1 MLRRASEITGFT
13 IGASDGP
20 IGAVTDLLFDDSVW
34 LVRWFVVDTGRIV
47 PGRKVLLPPLV
58 LGHINHI
65 GDQLSVRLTKQQV
78 IDSPKTDFDEPVS
91 RHMESNL
98 YDYYGW
104 TPYWSTGFYM
114 GGYGYAGS
122 MIAPPLQLGSIRRQ
136 REHTQDQ
143 PSPGDPHLRSVHEVS
158 GYRIHARDGEIGHVV
173 DFLIEDADW
182 SVHYLVVDTKNWW
195 PGKKA
200 LISPASIQNIDWSA
214 ELVNLDVDRKLV
226 ESSPVYDEKTMV
238 DRAYESG
245 FHAHYR
251 GAVVGQES

>member
-1 MLRRASEITGFT
+1 MLRKASEITGFT
-13 IGASDGP
+13 IGASDGS
-20 IGAVTDLLFDDSVW
+20 IGAVTDLLFDDSTW
-34 LVRWFVVDTGRIV
+34 LVRWFVVDTGHIV

-58 LGHINHI
+58 LGHVNHI

-78 IDSPKTDFDEPVS
+78 MDSPDINSDEPVS

-122 MIAPPLQLGSIRRQ
+122 MIAPPLPTGSILRQ
-136 REHTQDQ
+136 REHTQGQ
-143 PSPGDPHLRSVHEVS
+143 TSSGDPNLRSVHEVS
-158 GYRIHARDGEIGHVV
+158 RYRIHARDGGIGHVA

-195 PGKKA
+195 PGRRV
-200 LISPASIQNIDWSA
+200 LVSPMSIREIDWSS
-214 ELVNLDVDRKLV
+214 ELVNLDVNRKLI
-226 ESSPVYDEKTMV
+226 EDSPIYDEKTMV
-238 DRAYESG
+238 DRAYEYG
-245 FHAHYR
+245 FHAHYED
-251 GAVVGQES
+251 AVIKEKS